1 MSEILIQLG
10 PVPVFTFGLALAAGF
25 LLAALVT
32 LREGRRRG
40 IPPERTGDFL
50 VFAMV
55 AGLLGARLV
64 FVLLNR
70 QYYRTFPWEVL
81 LLQDGGLV
89 FYGGLPAVVGLAWLW
104 ERRSGLFYP
113 LLDALAPGA
122 ALGTAV
128 ALVGSDIFGR
138 STGLPWAVLAPS
150 GVAVH
155 PLQAYWLVAAY
166 LLFAGLWSRRRRDW
180 FDGEQFLIW
189 LVGDGLIRLAVGFL
203 REGYRVWVLGFDQW
217 AALLAVS
224 VGILWFQKRRR
235 EADLRNEPRVRYP
248 KGTGQ
253 RVMEAAWWSL
263 GLAMLVA
270 GFYLRVVLP

>member
-10 PVPVFTFGLALAAGF
+10 PVPVFSFGLTLAVGF

-32 LREGRRRG
+32 IREGRRRG
-40 IPPERTGDFL
+40 MQPERTGDFL

-55 AGLLGARLV
+55 VGLLGARLA

-104 ERRSGLFYP
+104 ERRSGLFYR
-113 LLDALAPGA
+113 LLDALAPGV

-128 ALVGSDIFGR
+128 ALVGSDVFGR
-138 STGLPWAVLAPS
+138 STGLPWAVPAPS
-150 GVAVH
+150 GVTVH
-155 PLQAYWLVAAY
+155 PLQAYWLVATY
-166 LLFAGLWSRRRRDW
+166 LLFVGLWRRRRRDG

-203 REGYRVWVLGFDQW
+203 RESYRVWALGFDQW

-224 VGILWFQKRRR
+224 AGILWLQKRRR
-235 EADLRNEPRVRYP
+235 QVDLPKEPRVRYA

-270 GFYLRVVLP
+270 GFYLRVGLP